1 MEKKMNFVPI
11 PDKRKLMLYRAEKVG
26 TEYERLKKAE
36 TIPITHFSSLIQGG
50 SIRYDSLDP
59 E

>member
-36 TIPITHFSSLIQGG
+36 TIPITHFSSLI
-50 SIRYDSLDP
+50 
-59 E
+59 